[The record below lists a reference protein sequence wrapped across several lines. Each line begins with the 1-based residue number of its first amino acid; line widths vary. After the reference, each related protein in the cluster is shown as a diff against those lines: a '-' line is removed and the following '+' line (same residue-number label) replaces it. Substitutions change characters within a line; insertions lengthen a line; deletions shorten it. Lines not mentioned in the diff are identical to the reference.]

1 VNSIHFF
8 DQDTNEIENKEFLH
22 FLMSQIKLVN
32 NQEFYNSFVTK
43 NKDLQK
49 VKQIQFETFDPNT
62 EMVGVN
68 FIDVCFSED

>member
-49 VKQIQFETFDPNT
+49 VK
-62 EMVGVN
+62 
-68 FIDVCFSED
+68 